1 MSGQDPRNAVAT
13 LTVSKF
19 DDPGEAD
26 RALFALQD
34 IHERQLI
41 DLLGDA
47 AVVSWPEGLERR
59 SALSLTAVRDA
70 RREQRACPR

>member
-1 MSGQDPRNAVAT
+1 VAM

-19 DDPGEAD
+19 DYLSGAD
-26 RALFALQD
+26 RALLALQS
-34 IHERQLI
+34 IQARQLI

-59 SALSLTAVRDA
+59 GALSHSGT
-70 RREQRACPR
+70 RR

>member
-1 MSGQDPRNAVAT
+1 MAT

-19 DDPGEAD
+19 DDPSGAD
-26 RALFALQD
+26 RTLFALQG
-34 IHERQLI
+34 IQERQLI

-59 SALSLTAVRDA
+59 SALSHSGT
-70 RREQRACPR
+70 RR

>member
-1 MSGQDPRNAVAT
+1 MRLTLGQDPRNAVAM

-19 DDPGEAD
+19 DDPSGAD
-26 RALFALQD
+26 RALIALHVIQA
-34 IHERQLI
+34 RLLI

-59 SALSLTAVRDA
+59 SALSHSDK
-70 RREQRACPR
+70 RR

>member
-1 MSGQDPRNAVAT
+1 MLGQDPRNAVAM

-19 DDPGEAD
+19 DDPAGGED
-26 RALFALQD
+26 RATARLTG
-34 IHERQLI
+34 HTRGQLI

-59 SALSLTAVRDA
+59 SALSHSGT
-70 RREQRACPR
+70 RR